1 MTRTVMREKLSATP
15 EGKVL
20 LGVIDA
26 AGGPH
31 KLAEEIGV
39 KPQTVDNWVYLSMRV
54 SREGAIAIE
63 QAFDGVTKESLRPD
77 VTDWDR
83 ESRKRDIVAELQKTP
98 RGQGLLMVLERVKFS
113 RKALCTMLG
122 LSTPSLV
129 KNWIDRGYIPKHH
142 VRRLVELPEF
152 AGLTAEMIRPD
163 LHELDY

>member
-1 MTRTVMREKLSATP
+1 MREKLSKTP
-15 EGKVL
+15 GGLAL

-31 KLAEEIGV
+31 KLADDIGV
-39 KPQTVDNWVYLSMRV
+39 KPQTVDNWVYLSERV

-63 QAFDGVTKESLRPD
+63 RTYEGVTKEQLRPD

-83 ESRKRDIVAELQKTP
+83 EIRKRDRVAELQKTP
-98 RGQGLLMVLERVKFS
+98 RGQGLLLVLERVKFS

-142 VRRLVELPEF
+142 VRRLLELPEF
-152 AGLTAEMIRPD
+152 DGLTAEMIRPD